1 METIAL
7 EQTCSILSGYA
18 FKSKEY
24 VSKGIRII
32 RIANVQKGYIEDK
45 LPCYYPCDNKQASSD
60 YALVRDD
67 LLVSL
72 TGNVGRVGL
81 MPDNLLPAALN
92 QRVACLR
99 VKEDSPLTKEFIYAV
114 LNSDQFEQEAIES
127 SNGVAQ
133 KNLGVNWLK
142 QYQLPLIAKTEQASF
157 CKRFSIIDSNCSRTR
172 TITRKLDDLI
182 KSRFVEMFGEEQR
195 LVELSEVCETFNGDR
210 SSNYPS
216 ADERINAGVPF
227 VNAGNLANGAI
238 TFNNM
243 EYVSEEKYHQLS
255 GGRIQT
261 GDLLYCLRGSLGK
274 CALADFDKG
283 TIASSLMIIRCNQ
296 ERIQPKYLYE
306 AMVSPFVERQMA
318 SANNGSSQPNL
329 SAKSVKQFKIPLPP
343 LALQQEFAA
352 FVVQVDKLRF
362 AAQQQIDKLET
373 LKKSLM
379 QEYFG

>member
-1 METIAL
+1 MPFYYPGPQ
-7 EQTCSILSGYA
+7 EQQQTADQL
-18 FKSKEY
+18 
-24 VSKGIRII
+24 
-32 RIANVQKGYIEDK
+32 DK
-45 LPCYYPCDNKQASSD
+45 LSA
-60 YALVRDD
+60 
-67 LLVSL
+67 
-72 TGNVGRVGL
+72 
-81 MPDNLLPAALN
+81 
-92 QRVACLR
+92 
-99 VKEDSPLTKEFIYAV
+99 
-114 LNSDQFEQEAIES
+114 
-127 SNGVAQ
+127 
-133 KNLGVNWLK
+133 
-142 QYQLPLIAKTEQASF
+142 
-157 CKRFSIIDSNCSRTR
+157 IIDTCQTAN
-172 TITRKLDDLI
+172 RKLENLV

-195 LVELSEVCETFNGDR
+195 LIELSEVCETFNGDR

-274 CALADFDKG
+274 CALADFNKG

-306 AMVSPFVERQMA
+306 TMVSPFVERQMA

-343 LALQQEFAA
+343 LALQQEFAD
-352 FVVQVDKLRF
+352 FVAQVDKLRF
-362 AAQQQIDKLET
+362 ETQQQIEKLET